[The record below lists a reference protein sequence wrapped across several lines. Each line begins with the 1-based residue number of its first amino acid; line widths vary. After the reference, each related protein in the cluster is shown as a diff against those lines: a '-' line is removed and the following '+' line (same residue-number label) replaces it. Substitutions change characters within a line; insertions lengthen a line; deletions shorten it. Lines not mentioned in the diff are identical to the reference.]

1 MFRDLGGRTDGDPF
15 GYGVH
20 RTYNQFNLDCH
31 GKWMVTLDYGGVN
44 EGINPIIQTA
54 VADTWYHLA
63 IAYSKSEN
71 KNIAILNGS
80 LLKSG
85 VPAEHPNTIVD
96 DAAAKFWNWWS
107 TKLPY

>member
-44 EGINPIIQTA
+44 EGINPIIS
-54 VADTWYHLA
+54 DSSRKGFH
-63 IAYSKSEN
+63 SK
-71 KNIAILNGS
+71 
-80 LLKSG
+80 
-85 VPAEHPNTIVD
+85 
-96 DAAAKFWNWWS
+96 
-107 TKLPY
+107 